1 MTTDAQRLS
10 SEAPSQAALAFES
23 FREFEVLH
31 APRTL
36 TGNLFHYTNDRGLSG
51 ILASGK
57 LRLSPYQF
65 TNDLWESQPH
75 YPSFS
80 SRSDA
85 DPGPGM
91 AMFEEVDRHLRLH
104 TKVGCLTQDVTLP
117 KTVANPEALRG
128 WAHLALW
135 AHYGDGHQGVCLK
148 LDRDRLI
155 ESFLQHSG
163 PASLTFHGPVRY
175 LSGQHSPAIVGL
187 DLEQVEEFGIDAVSL
202 AYAEANREQLFFRKH
217 IDWNSETEYR
227 LVVLNQ
233 SVDYDY
239 VDIRGA
245 LTGIVLGHAFP
256 PEKVAGLLAA
266 LEPYPGIEVER
277 VRFFNRGFYVLPFED
292 AVERAVQ
299 PVPQVEWPAARRKGS
314 LGERL
319 RALRSAEAEDDAR
332 TAAGSLVAEGHV
344 KALGAGIEEL
354 ARELSSWPGTEVETH
369 PQSTAIPPGEHKARP
384 GVPGKAVNYQ
394 HGFMC
399 VLENLPKY
407 SHTLLAAAALQVLD
421 GQRLR
426 FHCVVRTER
435 WLPDGNEIV
444 EHWRARQEC
453 SENDA
458 AQALASILSDLAD
471 QVRAVRAGFDR
482 ARGNSAEGPRPPS
495 GQVDHSAGQA

>member
-1 MTTDAQRLS
+1 MTTDAQPLS

-23 FREFEVLH
+23 FREFEVLN

-36 TGNLFHYTNDRGLSG
+36 TGSLFHYTNDRGLSG

-91 AMFEEVDRHLRLH
+91 ALFEEVDRHLRLH

-117 KTVANPEALRG
+117 KTVANPDALRG

-135 AHYGDGHQGVCLK
+135 AHYGAGHEGVCLK
-148 LDRDRLI
+148 FDRDRLI
-155 ESFLQHSG
+155 ESFLQHAG
-163 PASLTFHGPVRY
+163 PASLAFHGPVRY
-175 LSGQHSPAIVGL
+175 LSGQHSPAIVGI

-256 PEKVAGLLAA
+256 PEKVADLLAA
-266 LEPYPGIEVER
+266 LEPYPGVKVEQ
-277 VRFFNRGFYVLPFED
+277 VRFFNRGLYVLPFEGT
-292 AVERAVQ
+292 VGRAVR
-299 PVPQVEWPAARRKGS
+299 PVSQVEWPASRRRGS

-319 RALRSAEAEDDAR
+319 QALRSAEAEDGAR
-332 TAAGSLVAEGHV
+332 TAAGSLVAEGHI

-354 ARELSSWPGTEVETH
+354 ARELSGWPGTEVETH
-369 PQSTAIPPGEHKARP
+369 PQSTAIPPGEHKASP
-384 GVPGKAVNYQ
+384 GVPGEVVHYQ
-394 HGFMC
+394 RGFMC
-399 VLENLPKY
+399 VVENLPKY
-407 SHTLLAAAALQVLD
+407 SHTLVAAVALQVLD

-426 FHCVVRTER
+426 LHSVVTTER
-435 WLPDGNEIV
+435 RLPDGNEIV
-444 EHWRARQEC
+444 ERWRARQEC
-453 SENDA
+453 SESEA
-458 AQALASILSDLAD
+458 AQTVTRMLNDLAS
-471 QVRAVRAGFDR
+471 QVRAVRPVFDQV
-482 ARGNSAEGPRPPS
+482 RGSAAEGSR
-495 GQVDHSAGQA
+495 SARVGHRAGHA